1 MLYGRVIRTLLLAAI
16 AGPLGASAA
25 RAETLDWNL
34 TPWPG
39 TSVRTAT
46 YTVGAGTVTVTFT
59 DPANVIDGSTSGG
72 PASLA
77 TNSTLSPPSSSG
89 DNLFIKTNDNSAANT
104 GGQYVTVDILFSHAG
119 GVADVSFSLFDVDQ
133 QISSGFTDEI
143 YLEASDGVNT
153 YAPTSVTALHPN
165 PRWTF
170 DGSNTITGIAN
181 ANSNSERGTAVVAFN
196 GEWLN
201 RVSFQLRNTSDPAQ
215 IQFIGLSSIN
225 FRQAPE
231 PSTALLLGFGLAL
244 LSIRTRRGES
254 CRTRTPPRSS
264 SP

>member
-1 MLYGRVIRTLLLAAI
+1 MRVRPLRAVLPVLTAAS
-16 AGPLGASAA
+16 LGASAA

-46 YTVGAGTVTVTFT
+46 YTVGAGDVTITIT
-59 DPANVIDGSTSGG
+59 DPAGVIDGTTSGG
-72 PASLA
+72 TPGSLV
-77 TNSTLSPPSSSG
+77 TDSTLSPPSSGG
-89 DNLFIKTNDNSAANT
+89 DNLFIKTNDNSAATT

-119 GVADVSFSLFDVDQ
+119 GVADVSFSLFDVDAQ
-133 QISSGFTDEI
+133 ASSGFIDQVW
-143 YLEASDGVNT
+143 LEASDGLVT
-153 YAPTSVTALHPN
+153 YAPTSVTALHPV
-165 PRWTF
+165 PRWSF
-170 DGSNTITGIAN
+170 DGSNTITG
-181 ANSNSERGTAVVAFN
+181 NSNAASNNERGTAVVAFN
-196 GEWLN
+196 GQWLN

-231 PSTALLLGFGLAL
+231 PSTGLLLGFGLLL
-244 LSIRTRRGES
+244 LSSRTRRRDS
-254 CRTRTPPRSS
+254 CRPPADSC